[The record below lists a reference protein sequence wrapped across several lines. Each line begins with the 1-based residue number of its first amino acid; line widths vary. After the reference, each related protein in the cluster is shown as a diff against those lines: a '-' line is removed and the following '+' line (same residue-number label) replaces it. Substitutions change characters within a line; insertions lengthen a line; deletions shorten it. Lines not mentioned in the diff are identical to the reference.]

1 MKRVFRR
8 LNVVKETE
16 DEHKA
21 KKLLEAGYTEITP
34 TKRSQKKKA
43 EAPKAEAG
51 EEHGTGGEAED
62 SAESEG
68 DGT

>member
-16 DEHKA
+16 EERKA
-21 KKLLEAGYTEITP
+21 EKLLEAGYMEITP
-34 TKRSQKKKA
+34 TKRPQKKKA

-51 EEHGTGGEAED
+51 EAHGTSGEAEGAVKSD
-62 SAESEG
+62 
-68 DGT
+68 

>member
-16 DEHKA
+16 DERKV

-34 TKRSQKKKA
+34 TKRSQKKK

-51 EEHGTGGEAED
+51 EEHGTSGEAEGAVKSD
-62 SAESEG
+62 
-68 DGT
+68 

>member
-1 MKRVFRR
+1 MKRTFRR

-16 DEHKA
+16 DERKA

-34 TKRSQKKKA
+34 KRSQKKK

-51 EEHGTGGEAED
+51 EENGTGGEAEAP
-62 SAESEG
+62 AEPEG
-68 DGT
+68 NGA

>member
-16 DEHKA
+16 DERKA

-34 TKRSQKKKA
+34 TKRSQKKK

-51 EEHGTGGEAED
+51 EEHGTGREAED
-62 SAESEG
+62 IAKPEG
-68 DGT
+68 NGA